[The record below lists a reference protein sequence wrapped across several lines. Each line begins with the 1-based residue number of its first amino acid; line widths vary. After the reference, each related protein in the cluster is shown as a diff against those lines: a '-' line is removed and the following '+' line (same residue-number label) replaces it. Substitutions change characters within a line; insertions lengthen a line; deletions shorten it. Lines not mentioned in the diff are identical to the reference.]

1 MPRILLDSMSESI
14 SKKSFWVDITR
25 RKDCV
30 FAQLALHVHWFQ
42 SKTVDRI
49 YPDSLAGNELDATV
63 RYVLVRIG
71 HVETNHWGMYLY
83 ITNPMYIYIYI
94 CIYIYI
100 WVLLGNLAYNRET
113 SVGFKHGMIPES
125 QSEEVVVIVLL
136 MQNAIWNLP
145 ANLESF
151 RI

>member
-1 MPRILLDSMSESI
+1 MSESI

-25 RKDCV
+25 RKDCA
-30 FAQLALHVHWFQ
+30 FAQLALHVHSFQ

-83 ITNPMYIYIYI
+83 ITNPMYIYI
-94 CIYIYI
+94 CIYIYTYEYYWGI
-100 WVLLGNLAYNRET
+100 WHTTVRRVLASNM
-113 SVGFKHGMIPES
+113 V
-125 QSEEVVVIVLL
+125 
-136 MQNAIWNLP
+136 
-145 ANLESF
+145 
-151 RI
+151 